1 MQEARRNTFMDQ
13 DDDWVKSD
21 LTLDGNFYYK
31 DFLHLG
37 ESGNEKFSKNI
48 CLFLKQFLTE
58 LRHPSPS
65 S

>member
-13 DDDWVKSD
+13 DYDWVKSD
-21 LTLDGNFYYK
+21 LTLDGNFHYK

-37 ESGNEKFSKNI
+37 ESGNDKFSKNI
-48 CLFLKQFLTE
+48 CLFFKQFLTE